1 MSKIKYVSSP
11 CGSGKTHYICKKINE
26 SKNRFLI
33 IQSTQELAKDT
44 AQKIH
49 DCKCIITDTVLN
61 ANSVID
67 AVTKFMNKPSNRNL
81 IITDKTFFKIPIDL
95 LSGWTIYIDDVTN
108 FHEFKS
114 INENDIHIKKA
125 IQEKLITDIEPL
137 DDKGMY
143 ITARRKLDIQGDIM
157 NIISNE
163 FSIIKNNH
171 LFIMN
176 NDFFSNSEK
185 SQLNITSWKDLNSY
199 AELDI
204 TFFSANFEKTLIYKA
219 YKDIFEELEI
229 EDLRVRN
236 IPLKDRI
243 KVYYFSKNIKLSK
256 SWKENNPEKLQ
267 RIYNH
272 LNDELI
278 GNEYYWTQNNND
290 IQKLDG
296 GIKISPDARGFNQY
310 SNIKTC
316 VWLASMRPSDVE
328 AKQCELFF
336 RLSRKDIHH
345 AREYESLHQ
354 FVLRG
359 ISRNYN
365 SDEIQ
370 TVYVFDKSQAS
381 SLTDNIEYIDI
392 GIDDDE
398 CVPRGRPKGSKNKEK
413 RVTLCNTK
421 AVRFSRWKKNN
432 PELDLKE
439 FKKFLSSKINKDL
452 STEERE
458 EMFNKYNKAV
468 KMKKK

>member
-1 MSKIKYVSSP
+1 MNKIKYVSAP
-11 CGSGKTHYICKKINE
+11 CGSGKTHCMCDKVNNSDRKFLIVQNTKELIVYTAKKINDCE
-26 SKNRFLI
+26 YIISDSEPNSNVINRV
-33 IQSTQELAKDT
+33 
-44 AQKIH
+44 
-49 DCKCIITDTVLN
+49 IT
-61 ANSVID
+61 
-67 AVTKFMNKPSNRNL
+67 FMNNPTKRNL
-81 IITDKTFFKIPIDL
+81 IVTDKTFFKIPINL
-95 LSGWTIYIDDVTN
+95 LSGWIIYIDDVTN

-114 INENDIHIKKA
+114 INEKNINIKKT
-125 IQEKLITDIEPL
+125 IEENLITDIEPL
-137 DDKGMY
+137 GDKGLY
-143 ITARRKLDIQGDIM
+143 ITARRNLDLQGDIM
-157 NIISNE
+157 RIISNE

-204 TFFSANFEKTLIYKA
+204 TFFSANFEKTLIYKV
-219 YKDIFEELEI
+219 YKDIFEEVKVK
-229 EDLRVRN
+229 DLMVRDT
-236 IPLKDRI
+236 PLKDRI
-243 KVYYFSKNIKLSK
+243 KVYYFSKNMKLSK

-290 IQKLDG
+290 VQKLDA

-336 RLSRKDIHH
+336 GLSREDIHL

-381 SLTDNIEYIDI
+381 FLTDNIEYIDL
-392 GIDDDE
+392 GLDDDE
-398 CVPRGRPKGSKNKEK
+398 CVPRGRPKGSENKEK
-413 RVTLCNTK
+413 RFTLCNTK
-421 AVRFSRWKKNN
+421 AARFSRWKKKN

-452 STEERE
+452 STEEIN
-458 EMFNKYNKAV
+458 EMHNKYNKAV
-468 KMKKK
+468 KKKKK